1 MTDTGIV
8 DNLIVGSGLAAIATG
23 MALHRREASFQVLDV
38 GYDLDADTE
47 DTIAHMARLDPPAWD
62 RQARSRLFP
71 PPPSSPSGLEGRL
84 LFGSTFPYRVPDELA
99 LKFNGCK
106 AALTHSI
113 GGFANIWGAAMLP
126 YSERSLRTWPLGT
139 AELGPSYRNVL
150 DYVPLSAE
158 SDDLREKFPLYT
170 ERATALE
177 RSEQVDGLLQAL
189 DHRKTSLTSSGISY
203 GRARTAVNSINGNPS
218 ACRYCG
224 HCLDGC
230 VYGSIFTPRL
240 HWKDIDAD
248 QRRLHKGVYVLEFK
262 EHDDEV
268 LVTGVSTQD
277 GSLRKWRTKRLFL
290 AAGHFATTRII
301 ARSLGRINEPIRILD
316 SQYFF
321 FPFLS
326 YQGFPQPPKF
336 TLAEVFLEVLNEEL
350 SKHFVHLQV
359 YGMN

>member
-1 MTDTGIV
+1 M
-8 DNLIVGSGLAAIATG
+8 
-23 MALHRREASFQVLDV
+23 H
-38 GYDLDADTE
+38 
-47 DTIAHMARLDPPAWD
+47 
-62 RQARSRLFP
+62 
-71 PPPSSPSGLEGRL
+71 
-84 LFGSTFPYRVPDELA
+84 
-99 LKFNGCK
+99 
-106 AALTHSI
+106 
-113 GGFANIWGAAMLP
+113 
-126 YSERSLRTWPLGT
+126 
-139 AELGPSYRNVL
+139 
-150 DYVPLSAE
+150 
-158 SDDLREKFPLYT
+158 T
-170 ERATALE
+170 ERATVLE

-189 DHRKTSLTSSGISY
+189 DRRKSSLRSSGITF
-203 GRARTAVNSINGNPS
+203 GRARTAVNSTKGDPS

-248 QRRLHKGVYVLEFK
+248 HSRLHTGFYVLEFK

-268 LVTGVSTQD
+268 LVTAVSTQD
-277 GSLRKWRTKRLFL
+277 GSLKEWRTKRLFL

-326 YQGFPQPPKF
+326 YRAFPRAPQF

-359 YGMN
+359 YGMNEIFSDTLRTFLPHPLPLGPITSRFFLFQGFLPSDVSGRLELTITSATAKGDAILIEGVENPEALKFAKRVKALLRNRLIGFGLPAPLYLQLVPPGRSFHSGGSFPMGGQHPVFSSDLLGRPAGLKRVHIVDSACFPSIESSTIGFTIMANADRISRATAELSS